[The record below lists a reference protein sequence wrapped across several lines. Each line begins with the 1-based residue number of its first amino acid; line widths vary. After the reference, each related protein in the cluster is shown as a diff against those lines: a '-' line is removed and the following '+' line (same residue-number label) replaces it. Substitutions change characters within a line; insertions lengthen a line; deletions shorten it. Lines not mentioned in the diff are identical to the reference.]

1 MKLEIIIHHPTGKST
16 RHLVHKLVRHGE
28 LYTAHYH
35 TVKSGFRVAKKVL
48 IDNVTATL
56 EIIK

>member
-28 LYTAHYH
+28 LYTAHYS
-35 TVKSGFRVAKKVL
+35 TVKAGFRVPRKAV
-48 IDNVTATL
+48 IDNVTASI
-56 EIIK
+56 EVIQ

>member
-16 RHLVHKLVRHGE
+16 RHLVHKLVLHGE

-35 TVKSGFRVAKKVL
+35 TVKSGLRVAQKAP

-56 EIIK
+56 EITK